1 MNTKDGENMYV
12 AIFIFVIVI
21 VLLAVDIEINVKSA
35 NDTIK
40 IDAKVGLIRFVIPHQ
55 RLISK
60 ALESE
65 QLKNKQ
71 RQREDLKK
79 LFKNRRYLNRLFKH
93 SSLTMFYM
101 ARFTKEE
108 LYLNPI
114 RNGAYLMVSNQ
125 ISAYLNHHFKMVD
138 TRNIKLIYDEQYENI
153 DYFICVK
160 ADLISILTAI
170 LKRK

>member
-1 MNTKDGENMYV
+1 MYL
-12 AIFIFVIVI
+12 AIFIFVIIIVI
-21 VLLAVDIEINVKSA
+21 LAIDIEINVKSA

-40 IDAKVGLIRFVIPHQ
+40 IDAKIGLIRFVIPHQ

-60 ALESE
+60 ALKSE
-65 QLKNKQ
+65 QLKDKQ
-71 RQREDLKK
+71 QQRDDFKK
-79 LFKNRRYLNRLFKH
+79 LFKKRHYLNRLFKH
-93 SSLTMFYM
+93 SSLSMFYM

-114 RNGAYLMVSNQ
+114 QNGAYLMVSNQ
-125 ISAYLNHHFKMVD
+125 IHAFFNHHFKMVD
-138 TRNIKLIYDEQYENI
+138 NKNIKLIYDERYQNI

-160 ADLISILTAI
+160 ADLISILTAF

>member
-1 MNTKDGENMYV
+1 MYL
-12 AIFIFVIVI
+12 AIFIFVII
-21 VLLAVDIEINVKSA
+21 ILILAIDIEINVKSA
-35 NDTIK
+35 DDTLK

-60 ALESE
+60 AMEKE

-71 RQREDLKK
+71 QQRDDFKK
-79 LFKNRRYLNRLFKH
+79 LFKNRHYLNRLFKH
-93 SSLTMFYM
+93 SSLTMFYI

-114 RNGAYLMVSNQ
+114 LNGAYLMVSNQ
-125 ISAYLNHHFKMVD
+125 IHAYLNHHFKMVD
-138 TRNIKLIYDEQYENI
+138 KSNIKLLYDEHYENI

-160 ADLISILTAI
+160 SDLISILAAI
-170 LKRK
+170 LIRK